1 MGEPLFLGVVV
12 GCGIGALAC
21 KNSQELVDGIPAILG
36 LGIKMGAVMELIPRI
51 TSLFIELVTRLRWW
65 FLCCLF
71 P

>member
-36 LGIKMGAVMELIPRI
+36 LGIKWEQ
-51 TSLFIELVTRLRWW
+51 
-65 FLCCLF
+65 
-71 P
+71 